1 MVSDKSDR
9 DAQLVRVLS
18 ETLPQA
24 AASWQAQ
31 GGKREEAKS
40 FIEHAIQLLQRDAD
54 GRQDEAGKPS
64 EEVQNPLNELA
75 RLQRLKRAIVA
86 DVAPRVGAAEMTHLR
101 EVLDAATVHEMQR
114 TLEDAFKPLRSAAE
128 SFGRSMSFL
137 SHDLRG
143 SLNGVVLMLE
153 VLRRELQEHGETF
166 AESVADLELMRQS
179 VQEAVA
185 NLERHILADR
195 LRRGVI
201 KKQTSRVELGG

>member
-75 RLQRLKRAIVA
+75 RQFI
-86 DVAPRVGAAEMTHLR
+86 
-101 EVLDAATVHEMQR
+101 
-114 TLEDAFKPLRSAAE
+114 
-128 SFGRSMSFL
+128 
-137 SHDLRG
+137 
-143 SLNGVVLMLE
+143 
-153 VLRRELQEHGETF
+153 
-166 AESVADLELMRQS
+166 
-179 VQEAVA
+179 
-185 NLERHILADR
+185 
-195 LRRGVI
+195 
-201 KKQTSRVELGG
+201 